1 MKSVKERHNI
11 TLSPQTWKVLKG
23 LKRVQGKSVSELIE
37 IAVWSLAKSE
47 KYDSVYFKIMSSVS
61 PLDDK
66 ENKELTDILDSL
78 TDADLEVASRYEI

>member
-23 LKRVQGKSVSELIE
+23 LKRVQGKSISELIE
-37 IAVWSLAKSE
+37 IAVWSHAKNE

-61 PLDDK
+61 PVEDK
-66 ENKELTDILDSL
+66 ENKELTDLLDSL
-78 TDADLEVASRYEI
+78 TETDLEVVNRHEI